1 MEVDVLGLLRRI
13 QRGDEAALAMVYA
26 GYGRAVYSLTLHVLH
41 NAGLAQEATQDTFM
55 KLWNNPLAYDSS
67 KGEFSSWLLTM
78 ARYTAIDH
86 LRREMRRTGRNI
98 DLPETLAA
106 EDEEHLSE
114 SEAGQ
119 LHALLGE
126 LPRDQRVLVEMAFFQ
141 GLTHSQLAERMD
153 LPIGTVKT
161 RLRLGLQKMRGLLI
175 RKS

>member
-1 MEVDVLGLLRRI
+1 MQADVQGLLRRI
-13 QRGDEAALAMVYA
+13 QQGDEAALAVAYA
-26 GYGRAVYSLTLHVLH
+26 RYGRAVYSLTLHVLH
-41 NAGLAQEATQDTFM
+41 NAILAQEATQDTFM
-55 KLWNNPLAYDSS
+55 KLWNNPTAYDSS

-86 LRREMRRTGRNI
+86 LRREMRRTGRNV
-98 DLPETLAA
+98 DLLETLAT
-106 EDEEHLSE
+106 EDEERLSE

-126 LPRDQRVLVEMAFFQ
+126 LPRDQRILVEMAFFQ

-161 RLRLGLQKMRGLLI
+161 RLRLGLQKLRGLLI

>member
-1 MEVDVLGLLRRI
+1 MQADVQGLLRRI
-13 QRGDEAALAMVYA
+13 QRGDEAALAVLYA
-26 GYGRAVYSLTLHVLH
+26 GYGRAVYSLTRHVLRQD
-41 NAGLAQEATQDTFM
+41 GLAQEATQDTFM
-55 KLWNNPLAYDSS
+55 KLWNNPSAYDSS

-98 DLPETLAA
+98 ELPETLAA
-106 EDEEHLSE
+106 EDDEHLSE
-114 SEAGQ
+114 SEARQ

-126 LPRDQRVLVEMAFFQ
+126 LPRDQRVLVELAFFQ

>member
-1 MEVDVLGLLRRI
+1 MQADVQALLRRI
-13 QRGDEAALAMVYA
+13 QRGDEAALAVLYA
-26 GYGRAVYSLTLHVLH
+26 GYGRAVYSLALHVLRH
-41 NAGLAQEATQDTFM
+41 DGLAQEATQDTFM

-67 KGEFSSWLLTM
+67 KGEFSSWLLTL

-86 LRREMRRTGRNI
+86 LRREMRRTGRNVE
-98 DLPETLAA
+98 LPETLAV
-106 EDEEHLSE
+106 EEEERLSE
-114 SEAGQ
+114 SEASQ

-126 LPRDQRVLVEMAFFQ
+126 LPRDQRVLVELAFFQ

-161 RLRLGLQKMRGLLI
+161 RLRLGLQKLRGLLI